1 MSLTT
6 ATATA
11 LTPELLE
18 LAEELELLG
27 GGGDARVG
35 YAQVL
40 CRVRPPSVRSVRVVT
55 AEPEGC
61 VVHVRDPR
69 CPEET
74 PEADAVRRFRISPGG
89 VIGAANDDSLGRE
102 HAFAAAEGLFEAA
115 GASALEWL
123 LSGFS
128 SAVIAAGESGSGKTF
143 ALFGPAGTVAQPER
157 YSLCSRLLHELFSAI
172 DASRPLEDFEGA
184 DAPHAPHA
192 LSLALSCWE
201 VRHTEVVDL
210 LVPNKEGPHAAA
222 AAAAGGPHPFVQV
235 EARTLEVAT
244 RLLSTARARS
254 VSGATRGAAASG
266 LPSRSSL
273 FVQVSP
279 GAPVPPPRPPR
290 PRAPTPTPTPR
301 APSAWTGPPPWPW
314 TGAATGCA
322 WRARGS
328 WRRGGGGARSRARCA
343 GGPLRASCT
352 GGW

>member
-201 VRHTEVVDL
+201 VRHTEAVDL

-273 FVQVSP
+273 FVQVGP
-279 GAPVPPPRPPR
+279 GAPVPPLIPPHR
-290 PRAPTPTPTPR
+290 WPPLMPPTDTSTEAPGTTHGPTD
-301 APSAWTGPPPWPW
+301 GPPLMPPP
-314 TGAATGCA
+314 TETECH
-322 WRARGS
+322 
-328 WRRGGGGARSRARCA
+328 
-343 GGPLRASCT
+343 
-352 GGW
+352 

>member
-1 MSLTT
+1 MSLT
-6 ATATA
+6 TATA

-40 CRVRPPSVRSVRVVT
+40 CRVRPPSARSVRVVT

-74 PEADAVRRFRISPGG
+74 PEADAVRRFRVSPGG

-102 HAFAAAEGLFEAA
+102 RAFAAAEGLFEAA

-128 SAVIAAGESGSGKTF
+128 SAVVAAGESGSGKTF
-143 ALFGPAGTVAQPER
+143 ALFGPAGTVVQPER

-184 DAPHAPHA
+184 DAPHA

-244 RLLSTARARS
+244 RLLNMARVRS

-273 FVQVSP
+273 FVQVST
-279 GAPVPPPRPPR
+279 GTTMPPSDG
-290 PRAPTPTPTPR
+290 PTD
-301 APSAWTGPPPWPW
+301 
-314 TGAATGCA
+314 
-322 WRARGS
+322 
-328 WRRGGGGARSRARCA
+328 
-343 GGPLRASCT
+343 GPLMPPH
-352 GGW
+352 